1 MAVSTNCSRE
11 LTRASGIFP
20 APRVGSSRMTAGIP
34 GPGTDL
40 DKTVNHLILLAFVR
54 EKAQNSPL

>member
-1 MAVSTNCSRE
+1 
-11 LTRASGIFP
+11 
-20 APRVGSSRMTAGIP
+20 MTAGIP